1 MRLTSLKIKG
11 FKSFANDTVINFS
24 EDVIGIIGPNGS
36 GKSNIV
42 DSIRWVLGEQKSK
55 DLRLDKMASVIFNG
69 TKKRKSSGMASV
81 SLTLENT
88 KNILPTEYQTVTITR
103 ILYSSGDS
111 EYRLNDVKCRLKD
124 INSLFLDSGIG
135 SNSYAIISLS
145 MVDDLL
151 MDNNNSRQM
160 MFEQAAGISKYKTR
174 KHQTLNKLKNTEE
187 DLSRIDDLLF
197 EIEGNM
203 KTLERQAKRTQ
214 RFYDIKEAY
223 KTNSI
228 HLAIMR
234 ASKSKEV
241 FKDLEQKI
249 QQESDSLIKVEAQ
262 EKMLEAKLAKLRKEQ
277 VEKEADLSEIQRDA
291 NEFLSGIRKMENEKQ
306 MAEQRLSFIRE
317 NHSRHERQIANA
329 ENRITVLQE
338 DIARDSKALEEQ
350 LAIEKQ
356 LQEELAV
363 IDSEL
368 KKVQQSHQA
377 LQVGMDEFVER
388 QQELEKNLYELEKK
402 KAINLNQIEVLR
414 KDLDQNS
421 SDIEAKTDEGKNLQ
435 KELRLINEQIA
446 KAEKIVQTLSK
457 NEEKRQALLDK
468 LQQQQEETKNEL
480 VKEQREFDAVQNEYK
495 LTKSMVEN
503 LEGFPA
509 SIKFLKKSNTS
520 ISNIPLLTDI
530 IFCEAAYRVAIENY
544 LKPYLNHYLV
554 PTYEDAQQAITLLQR
569 SQKGKASFFIL
580 DELQPQKGSIQKIKG
595 AVPADSLLEIELQYQ
610 PLVQKLLYKTYIV
623 EDHETALEL
632 RKKHPECTFIEKSG
646 SFISKGNNISGG
658 SVGLFEGKKIGR
670 RKNLEALEKKMGRL
684 DKKIKSLLEKLEK
697 IQKEIKRQNDEDNR
711 QEINIQ
717 NKQINHLSHQRITFA
732 TRLENIESFVSSFGQ
747 KAGESKDYIE
757 HLTQVNKEIEGELEI
772 AQEEYRQFKNELQSA
787 DEGFREVANALAT
800 TSERYNQKNIAYIQQ
815 QNRVAALEREL
826 AFRKNQYKE
835 TSEHLMQTS
844 KTLSQTDTEVATI
857 LETITSLQNRLA
869 EDYAVK
875 KEKESYLNEAE
886 QIWHRSRG
894 EINELEEEVRDNFK
908 KRQETMSLVTTLKEK
923 FNELKLDMASITE
936 RIEIEFGVSRDEL
949 FNMEVPEGL
958 DFDKIE
964 AEAKKQKERL
974 NRFGEINPL
983 AIEAFNEIKGRHD
996 TIFEQRQDI
1005 LEAKDSLLATIQEI
1019 DETATAQ
1026 FMDAFEKVR
1035 SHFKEV
1041 FRSLFTEDDD
1051 CDLKL
1056 EFPDRPLESKIK
1068 ITAKPKGKRPQSISL
1083 LSGGEKTLTATALL
1097 FALYLLK
1104 PAPFCIF
1111 DEVDAPLDDANIDKF
1126 NRIIKK
1132 FSKDSQFIIITHNK
1146 QTMAA
1151 VDIIYGVYMQEPGVS
1166 GVTPVDFRTYSHEAM
1181 LVDAKS

>member
-1 MRLTSLKIKG
+1 
-11 FKSFANDTVINFS
+11 
-24 EDVIGIIGPNGS
+24 
-36 GKSNIV
+36 
-42 DSIRWVLGEQKSK
+42 
-55 DLRLDKMASVIFNG
+55 
-69 TKKRKSSGMASV
+69 
-81 SLTLENT
+81 
-88 KNILPTEYQTVTITR
+88 
-103 ILYSSGDS
+103 
-111 EYRLNDVKCRLKD
+111 
-124 INSLFLDSGIG
+124 
-135 SNSYAIISLS
+135 

-151 MDNNNSRQM
+151 IDNNNSRQM

-214 RFYDIKEAY
+214 RYYDIKEAY

-228 HLAIMR
+228 HLAVMK
-234 ASKSKEV
+234 ASKSKDV
-241 FKDLEQKI
+241 FKELERKI
-249 QQESDSLIKVEAQ
+249 QEQSDALIKVEAQ
-262 EKMLEAKLAKLRKEQ
+262 EKSLEAKLAQLRKDQ

-338 DIARDSKALEEQ
+338 DIQRDTKALEEQ
-350 LAIEKQ
+350 KKVEKQ
-356 LQEELAV
+356 LKEELAA
-363 IDSEL
+363 IESEL
-368 KKVQQSHQA
+368 KKVQASHNA
-377 LQVGMDEFVER
+377 LKEGMDDFVER
-388 QQELEKNLYELEKK
+388 QQELERNLYELEKK
-402 KAINLNQIEVLR
+402 KAINTNQIEVLR
-414 KDLDQNS
+414 KDLDQNA

-446 KAEKIVQTLSK
+446 KAEKNVAALTK
-457 NEEKRQALLDK
+457 NEEKRQALLEK
-468 LQQQQEETKNEL
+468 LQAQLEETKADL
-480 VKEQREFDAVQNEYK
+480 VKEQREFDAIQNEYK

-520 ISNIPLLTDI
+520 ISKIPLLTDI
-530 IFCEAAYRVAIENY
+530 IFCEESYRVAIENY
-544 LKPYLNHYLV
+544 LKPFLNHYLV

-580 DELQPQKGSIQKIKG
+580 DELKPEKESTKKIKG
-595 AVPADSLLEIELQYQ
+595 ATDAASLLEIELQYQ
-610 PLVQKLLYKTYIV
+610 PLVQKLLYKAFIV
-623 EDHETALEL
+623 DDHDTAVAL

-670 RKNLEALEKKMGRL
+670 RKNLEVLEKKL
-684 DKKIKSLLEKLEK
+684 TKLEKKIKTLQEKQEK
-697 IQKEIKRQNDEDNR
+697 IQKEIKRQQSEDNR
-711 QEINIQ
+711 PDIEIQ
-717 NKQINHLSHQRITFA
+717 TKQINNLSHQRITFA

-757 HLTQVNKEIEGELEI
+757 HLTQVNKEIESELEI
-772 AQEEYRQFKNELQSA
+772 AQEEYRQFKNELQTA

-826 AFRKNQYKE
+826 TFRQNQYKE
-835 TSEHLMQTS
+835 TSEHLVQTS
-844 KTLSQTDTEVATI
+844 KTLSQTDAEVAQI
-857 LETITSLQNRLA
+857 METITTLQNRLA
-869 EDYAVK
+869 QDYSIK
-875 KEKESYLNEAE
+875 KEKESYLNEVE
-886 QIWHRSRG
+886 QIWHRSRS
-894 EINELEEEVRDNFK
+894 EINEMEEELRDNFK
-908 KRQETMSLVTTLKEK
+908 KRQETLSLVSELKEK

-949 FNMEVPEGL
+949 FSIEVPEDL
-958 DFDKIE
+958 DFEKIQE
-964 AEAKKQKERL
+964 EVTKQKSRL
-974 NRFGEINPL
+974 DRFGEINPM
-983 AIEAFNEIKGRHD
+983 AIEAFNEIKERYD
-996 TIFEQRQDI
+996 TIFAQRQDI
-1005 LEAKDSLLATIQEI
+1005 LDAKESLLATIQEI

-1035 SHFKEV
+1035 TNFKEV

-1056 EFPDRPLESKIK
+1056 DNPDSPLESKIK

>member
-42 DSIRWVLGEQKSK
+42 DAIRWVLGEQKSK
-55 DLRLDKMASVIFNG
+55 DLRLDKMTSVIFNG

-81 SLTLENT
+81 TLTLENT
-88 KNILPTEYQTVTITR
+88 KNILPTEYQTVSITR

-160 MFEQAAGISKYKTR
+160 MFEQAAGISKYKKR

-197 EIEGNM
+197 EIEGNV

-228 HLAIMR
+228 HLAVMR
-234 ASKSKEV
+234 ASKSKDI

-249 QQESDSLIKVEAQ
+249 QKESDALISVEAQ
-262 EKMLEAKLAKLRKEQ
+262 EKTLEAKLAQLRKEQ
-277 VEKEADLSEIQRDA
+277 VDKEADLSEIQRDA

-338 DIARDSKALEEQ
+338 DIAKDKKALEEQ
-350 LAIEKQ
+350 IILEKQ
-356 LQEELAV
+356 LKEEM
-363 IDSEL
+363 DSLDVEL
-368 KKVQQSHQA
+368 KKVQENHGA
-377 LQVGMDEFVER
+377 LKEGMDDFVER
-388 QQELEKNLYELEKK
+388 QQELERNLYELEKK
-402 KAINLNQIEVLR
+402 KAINTNQIEVLR

-421 SDIEAKTDEGKNLQ
+421 SDIEAKTDEGKSLQ
-435 KELRLINEQIA
+435 KELKLINDQIT
-446 KAEKIVQTLSK
+446 KAEKEVEKLIK
-457 NEEKRQALLDK
+457 NEEKRQTLLEK
-468 LQQQQEETKNEL
+468 LKEQLEETKGEL
-480 VKEQREFDAVQNEYK
+480 VKEQREFDAIQNEYK

-509 SIKFLKKSNTS
+509 SIKFLKKSKTS

-530 IFCEAAYRVAIENY
+530 IFCEESYRVAIENY

-554 PTYEDAQQAITLLQR
+554 PTYDDAQQAITLLQR

-580 DELQPQKGSIQKIKG
+580 DELKAEKRKIQTIKG
-595 AVPADSLLEIELQYQ
+595 ATEAASLLQIELQYQ
-610 PLVQKLLYKTYIV
+610 PLVEKLLFNAYLV
-623 EDHETALEL
+623 EDHDTALAL
-632 RKKHPECTFIEKSG
+632 RIKHPECTFIEQSG

-670 RKNLEALEKKMGRL
+670 RKNLEALEAKLTKL
-684 DKKIKSLLEKLEK
+684 EKKIKTHQEKVEK
-697 IQKEIKRQNDEDNR
+697 IQKEIKRQHVEDNR
-711 QEINIQ
+711 QDINIQ
-717 NKQINHLSHQRITFA
+717 TKQINNLTHQRISFA
-732 TRLENIESFVSSFGQ
+732 TRLENIESFVSNFGQ
-747 KAGESKDYIE
+747 KAGESQDYIV
-757 HLTQVNKEIEGELEI
+757 HLTQVNKELEGDLQI

-787 DEGFREVANALAT
+787 DDGFREVANALAM
-800 TSERYNQKNIAYIQQ
+800 TSERYNQKNIAFIQQ

-826 AFRKNQYKE
+826 TFRKNQYKE
-835 TSEHLMQTS
+835 TSDHLMQTS

-857 LETITSLQNRLA
+857 METITTLQNSLSK
-869 EDYAVK
+869 DYATK

-908 KRQETMSLVTTLKEK
+908 KRQETMSLVTELKEK
-923 FNELKLDMASITE
+923 FSELKLDMASITE
-936 RIEIEFGVSRDEL
+936 RIEIEFGVGRDEL
-949 FNMEVPEGL
+949 FSMEVPEGL
-958 DFDKIE
+958 DLSKIQE
-964 AEAKKQKERL
+964 EVTKQKGRL
-974 NRFGEINPL
+974 ERFGEINPM
-983 AIEAFNEIKGRHD
+983 AIEAYNEIKERYE

-1005 LEAKDSLLATIQEI
+1005 LDAKESLLATIQEI
-1019 DETATAQ
+1019 DETATLQ

-1041 FRSLFTEDDD
+1041 FQSLFSAGDD

-1056 EFPDRPLESKIK
+1056 DLPDTPLESKIK
-1068 ITAKPKGKRPQSISL
+1068 IIAKPKGKRPQSISL

-1151 VDIIYGVYMQEPGVS
+1151 VDIIYGVYMQEPGIS